1 MLEATA
7 DEEKGFQGANT
18 VRLSSTVSP
27 AAIPRLC
34 SQRERCCYRSA
45 TFKPAVGVVTRRDQ
59 NSRCIQE
66 WLSARCDEDRSIRIT
81 KPSTGHAC

>member
-27 AAIPRLC
+27 AAIPRLALNANAV
-34 SQRERCCYRSA
+34 A
-45 TFKPAVGVVTRRDQ
+45 TGRHPS
-59 NSRCIQE
+59 SRQ
-66 WLSARCDEDRSIRIT
+66 SGS
-81 KPSTGHAC
+81 